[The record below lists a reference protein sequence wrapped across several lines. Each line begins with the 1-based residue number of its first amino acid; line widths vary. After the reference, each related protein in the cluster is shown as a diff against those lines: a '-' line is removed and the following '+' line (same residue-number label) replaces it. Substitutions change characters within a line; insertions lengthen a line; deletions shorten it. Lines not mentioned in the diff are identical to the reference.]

1 MEICSLCED
10 YLYWLREDSGT
21 AVALQDYVVT
31 DKNLLSFTKGQKIE
45 LLSRSQIPFSSL
57 PLPEW
62 LNSHSR
68 AGKVTGGGAS

>member
-1 MEICSLCED
+1 MSGRFQGVEICSLCED

-45 LLSRSQIPFSSL
+45 LLARSQMPFSSL
-57 PLPEW
+57 SLSLPLMW
-62 LNSHSR
+62 R
-68 AGKVTGGGAS
+68 AG